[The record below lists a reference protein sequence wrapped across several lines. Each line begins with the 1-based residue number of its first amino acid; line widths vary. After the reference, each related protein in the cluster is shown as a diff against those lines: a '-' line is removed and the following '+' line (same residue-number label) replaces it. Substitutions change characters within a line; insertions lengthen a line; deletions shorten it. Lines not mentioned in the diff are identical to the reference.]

1 MELLSLVTFGKNPG
15 ALHTAQ
21 STVRDSY
28 LRRERMGRWEEAERK
43 EDDRRKEKRKKKWR
57 SWGSR
62 KERKDKGKNNKL
74 QCDQDWNFLN
84 WDKKPLCSGLAD
96 FSAFFVRAYLGSTL
110 LLYFPSIFLLCFYS
124 VSPESLPLCFP
135 SIPSLLFP
143 QHPSPLFPQ
152 HPFSSVSLESLPLC
166 FPSILLRCA
175 SLTHQLNREGI

>member
-43 EDDRRKEKRKKKWR
+43 EDDRRKEKRKKEWR

-74 QCDQDWNFLN
+74 QCDQDWNSLN
-84 WDKKPLCSGLAD
+84 GIRNLCAVALQISLRSLSELTWAAPFFSISLA
-96 FSAFFVRAYLGSTL
+96 SS
-110 LLYFPSIFLLCFYS
+110 SS
-124 VSPESLPLCFP
+124 VSILFPQNPYLSASPASHLFCFP
-135 SIPSLLFP
+135 SILL
-143 QHPSPLFPQ
+143 
-152 HPFSSVSLESLPLC
+152 LC
-166 FPSILLRCA
+166 FPSIL
-175 SLTHQLNREGI
+175 SLLFP